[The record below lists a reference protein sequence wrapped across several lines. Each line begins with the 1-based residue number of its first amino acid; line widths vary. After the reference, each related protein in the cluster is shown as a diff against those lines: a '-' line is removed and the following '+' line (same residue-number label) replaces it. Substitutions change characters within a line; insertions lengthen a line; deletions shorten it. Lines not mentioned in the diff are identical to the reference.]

1 MRFESLAYMGLAGSA
16 TASVILSNDVPL
28 TGPSFLPNFDISK
41 TDFLNEAKEKFP
53 SLAEE
58 LFDTKILNKTDLIF
72 VVDVFSAS
80 TNDSLYSYFHVGDTY
95 KDTLTKGNLT
105 EDTIFRTGSVTKVFT
120 VYAIIAKAG
129 IEALSYPVSIFL
141 PELLGNSSSNPL
153 ERIDWSEITVGAL
166 ASHQAGTS
174 GPGQYLKPDTDGND
188 RKAFL
193 EFMRDTQVPTMG
205 PWRSALYS
213 DAGFGVLTLILE
225 RLTGQEYK
233 DAIKDIVF
241 GPLGMNSS
249 SAVVPNG
256 TDVDAVART
265 GLVSWG
271 IDVPIVAGSG
281 GIYSSAKDLRL
292 AGLSILNSDLLSS
305 STTREWMKPRS
316 STGTL
321 VELVG
326 APWEI
331 TRLTLP
337 TGPGSNR
344 TRVSDLYLK
353 AGGTND
359 YTCFIALSPDHG
371 LGFSILIAG
380 ETATPARW
388 PLRDVTGTTFIT
400 AAEYAAAESADKNLT
415 GTFVV
420 KGSETTNMTIVVTK
434 GEPGLKLKSWY
445 VNGEDVVEDTSSR
458 LYPMGLYSN
467 SRSLAAQYNIKGT
480 FSAAFRVVT
489 GLAPPAPRAAV
500 EGGKGGLFDHSQ
512 AWMNIGASGTADEL
526 IFNMEDSVSMVPAIE
541 SPKDRISAAAAE
553 GERLLSVIAATED
566 TAATLTQVKL
576 DLAALKNIW
585 YDADALYSEL
595 SARLGTEQKE
605 FEDLRDSH
613 IKKFFAGSQYKE
625 KLTKEENDVI
635 ELLEWQ
641 AKADKTRKE
650 LKAKLDD
657 MKERRQRLEHMI
669 EQRVQALNE
678 VDNLY
683 AVVFDGPSPDNAE
696 EDMLEAEMKAAQQIL
711 DPIQNRYSQ
720 VASVVDYITMARSR
734 VTFAAGSAAKA
745 LKISVSDIFDLKP
758 GAGIRANRHFNS
770 AVADRKEREELGLV
784 RLSLA
789 EASQFL
795 ALAHGR
801 DPEVGGFIMP
811 KVADGKG
818 AIGRLDDWINTPVT
832 DYLFH
837 REIRATA
844 EGIAAAGAIVDEEL
858 RKAEDKKRVW
868 TEKRDAAGK
877 DLNQARGKLQQL
889 RARIFEDAVNGQGSS
904 AAPSY
909 EQATVNE
916 HPPQYRESEP

>member
-41 TDFLNEAKEKFP
+41 TDFLNEAREKFP
-53 SLAEE
+53 SLVEE

-72 VVDVFSAS
+72 AVDVFSAS

-95 KDTLTKGNLT
+95 KDTLTKGKLT

-166 ASHQAGTS
+166 ATHQAGTS
-174 GPGQYLKPDTDGND
+174 GPGEYFKLNPNTTGDD
-188 RKAFL
+188 REGFL

-233 DAIKDIVF
+233 DAIKDIIF
-241 GPLGMNSS
+241 EPLGMDSS

-256 TDVDAVART
+256 SDVDAVART
-265 GLVSWG
+265 GLKSWG

-292 AGLSILNSDLLSS
+292 AGISILNSDLLSS

-331 TRLTLP
+331 THLTLP

-353 AGGTND
+353 AGGNDD

-371 LGFSILIAG
+371 IGFSILIAG

-400 AAEYAAAESADKNLT
+400 AAEYAAAESAEKDLT

-420 KGSETTNMTIVVTK
+420 KGSETTNITIEVTK

-445 VNGEDVVEDTSSR
+445 VKGQDAVEDTSSR

-467 SRSLAAQYNIKGT
+467 SRSLAAQYNIKGK
-480 FSAAFRVVT
+480 FSTAFRVVS
-489 GLAPPAPRAAV
+489 GLATPAPRAAV
-500 EGGKGGLFDHSQ
+500 EGGKGGLFDQSQ

-526 IFNMEDSVSMVPAIE
+526 IFHMEDTTVVSII
-541 SPKDRISAAAAE
+541 SP
-553 GERLLSVIAATED
+553 
-566 TAATLTQVKL
+566 
-576 DLAALKNIW
+576 
-585 YDADALYSEL
+585 YD
-595 SARLGTEQKE
+595 GTE
-605 FEDLRDSH
+605 F
-613 IKKFFAGSQYKE
+613 
-625 KLTKEENDVI
+625 V
-635 ELLEWQ
+635 
-641 AKADKTRKE
+641 
-650 LKAKLDD
+650 
-657 MKERRQRLEHMI
+657 
-669 EQRVQALNE
+669 RV
-678 VDNLY
+678 D
-683 AVVFDGPSPDNAE
+683 
-696 EDMLEAEMKAAQQIL
+696 
-711 DPIQNRYSQ
+711 
-720 VASVVDYITMARSR
+720 
-734 VTFAAGSAAKA
+734 
-745 LKISVSDIFDLKP
+745 
-758 GAGIRANRHFNS
+758 
-770 AVADRKEREELGLV
+770 
-784 RLSLA
+784 
-789 EASQFL
+789 
-795 ALAHGR
+795 
-801 DPEVGGFIMP
+801 
-811 KVADGKG
+811 
-818 AIGRLDDWINTPVT
+818 
-832 DYLFH
+832 
-837 REIRATA
+837 
-844 EGIAAAGAIVDEEL
+844 
-858 RKAEDKKRVW
+858 
-868 TEKRDAAGK
+868 
-877 DLNQARGKLQQL
+877 
-889 RARIFEDAVNGQGSS
+889 
-904 AAPSY
+904 
-909 EQATVNE
+909 
-916 HPPQYRESEP
+916 

>member
-1 MRFESLAYMGLAGSA
+1 MRFEALAYIGLAGSA

-41 TDFLNEAKEKFP
+41 TDFLNEAKQKFP
-53 SLAEE
+53 SLVEE

-72 VVDVFSAS
+72 AVDVFSAS

-120 VYAIIAKAG
+120 VYAIIARAG

-174 GPGQYLKPDTDGND
+174 GPGQYLKPGFDGND
-188 RKAFL
+188 RRAFL

-233 DAIKDIVF
+233 DAIKDIIF
-241 GPLGMNSS
+241 KPLGMNSS

-271 IDVPIVAGSG
+271 TDVPIVAGSG

-371 LGFSILIAG
+371 IGFSILIAG

-388 PLRDVTGTTFIT
+388 PLRDITGTTFIT

-420 KGSETTNMTIVVTK
+420 KGSETTNMTIEVTK

-445 VNGEDVVEDTSSR
+445 VEGKDVVEDTSSR

-467 SRSLAAQYNIKGT
+467 SRSLAAQYNIKGKV
-480 FSAAFRVVT
+480 SAAFRVVT

-526 IFNMEDSVSMVPAIE
+526 IFNMEDARVVSII
-541 SPKDRISAAAAE
+541 SP
-553 GERLLSVIAATED
+553 
-566 TAATLTQVKL
+566 
-576 DLAALKNIW
+576 
-585 YDADALYSEL
+585 YD
-595 SARLGTEQKE
+595 GTE
-605 FEDLRDSH
+605 FVR
-613 IKKFFAGSQYKE
+613 
-625 KLTKEENDVI
+625 
-635 ELLEWQ
+635 
-641 AKADKTRKE
+641 AD
-650 LKAKLDD
+650 
-657 MKERRQRLEHMI
+657 
-669 EQRVQALNE
+669 
-678 VDNLY
+678 
-683 AVVFDGPSPDNAE
+683 
-696 EDMLEAEMKAAQQIL
+696 
-711 DPIQNRYSQ
+711 
-720 VASVVDYITMARSR
+720 
-734 VTFAAGSAAKA
+734 
-745 LKISVSDIFDLKP
+745 
-758 GAGIRANRHFNS
+758 
-770 AVADRKEREELGLV
+770 
-784 RLSLA
+784 
-789 EASQFL
+789 
-795 ALAHGR
+795 
-801 DPEVGGFIMP
+801 
-811 KVADGKG
+811 
-818 AIGRLDDWINTPVT
+818 
-832 DYLFH
+832 
-837 REIRATA
+837 
-844 EGIAAAGAIVDEEL
+844 
-858 RKAEDKKRVW
+858 
-868 TEKRDAAGK
+868 
-877 DLNQARGKLQQL
+877 
-889 RARIFEDAVNGQGSS
+889 
-904 AAPSY
+904 
-909 EQATVNE
+909 
-916 HPPQYRESEP
+916 

>member
-28 TGPSFLPNFDISK
+28 IGPSFLPNFDISK
-41 TDFLNEAKEKFP
+41 TNFLAEAKQKFP
-53 SLAEE
+53 SLVEE
-58 LFDTKILNKTDLIF
+58 LFDTKVLNKTDLIF
-72 VVDVFSAS
+72 AVDVFSAS

-141 PELLGNSSSNPL
+141 PELLGNSSTNPL

-166 ASHQAGTS
+166 ATHQAGTS
-174 GPGQYLKPDTDGND
+174 GPGQYLKPGFDGAD
-188 RKAFL
+188 REAFL

-233 DAIKDIVF
+233 DAIKDIIF
-241 GPLGMNSS
+241 KPLGMNSS

-271 IDVPIVAGSG
+271 TDVPIVAGSG

-337 TGPGSNR
+337 TGPESNR

-371 LGFSILIAG
+371 IGFSILIAG

-400 AAEYAAAESADKNLT
+400 AAEYAAAESAEKNLT
-415 GTFVV
+415 
-420 KGSETTNMTIVVTK
+420 
-434 GEPGLKLKSWY
+434 
-445 VNGEDVVEDTSSR
+445 
-458 LYPMGLYSN
+458 
-467 SRSLAAQYNIKGT
+467 
-480 FSAAFRVVT
+480 
-489 GLAPPAPRAAV
+489 
-500 EGGKGGLFDHSQ
+500 
-512 AWMNIGASGTADEL
+512 
-526 IFNMEDSVSMVPAIE
+526 
-541 SPKDRISAAAAE
+541 DRISVAAAE

-566 TAATLTQVKL
+566 TAATLSQVKL

-595 SARLGTEQKE
+595 SARLETEQKE
-605 FEDLRDSH
+605 FEDLRGSH

-625 KLTKEENDVI
+625 KLNKEENDVT
-635 ELLEWQ
+635 EVQEWL

-650 LKAKLDD
+650 LKAKLHD
-657 MKERRQRLEHMI
+657 MKERRQKLENML
-669 EQRVQALNE
+669 EQRVQALN
-678 VDNLY
+678 DLDHLY
-683 AVVFDGPSPDNAE
+683 AVF
-696 EDMLEAEMKAAQQIL
+696 
-711 DPIQNRYSQ
+711 DPIQERYSQ
-720 VASVVDYITMARSR
+720 VASVVKYITMARSR

-745 LKISVSDIFDLKP
+745 LKISESDIFDLKA

-784 RLSLA
+784 HLSLT

-795 ALAHGR
+795 ALAHEL

-811 KVADGKG
+811 KVADGKS
-818 AIGRLDDWINTPVT
+818 AAGRLDDWINTPVT

-837 REIRATA
+837 REIKATA

-858 RKAEDKKRVW
+858 RLAEEKKSVW

-877 DLNQARGKLQQL
+877 DLKQAREKLQQL

-904 AAPSY
+904 TAPSY
-909 EQATVNE
+909 EQATANE
-916 HPPQYRESEP
+916 HLPQYTATEP